1 MVSDRYGVYLFQQQ
15 KETQFAAL
23 PDAITNFDHAAFI
36 KNYALGTPKA
46 ANFFVAIYTSE
57 SPFSGKAFHGNDVSG
72 SWHQGYG
79 KGKLPGQ

>member
-1 MVSDRYGVYLFQQQ
+1 
-15 KETQFAAL
+15 L
-23 PDAITNFDHAAFI
+23 PDAITSFDHAAFI
-36 KNYALGTPKA
+36 EKYRLGPPKA